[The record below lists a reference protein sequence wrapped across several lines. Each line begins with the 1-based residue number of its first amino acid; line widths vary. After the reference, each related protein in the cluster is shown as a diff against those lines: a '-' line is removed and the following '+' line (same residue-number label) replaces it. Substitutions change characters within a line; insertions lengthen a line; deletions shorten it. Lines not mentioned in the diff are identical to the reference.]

1 MTPLADQ
8 GVFPGLIKVAR
19 VAMLAA
25 RIDTTASMP
34 LLPRWQYMT
43 DQSKALVTKTT
54 IGLGVVLVA
63 ALLLRSLFP
72 WVVLVLICWLV
83 WQVMAR
89 R

>member
-1 MTPLADQ
+1 
-8 GVFPGLIKVAR
+8 
-19 VAMLAA
+19 MLAA

-54 IGLGVVLVA
+54 IGVGVVLVA
-63 ALLLRSLFP
+63 ALLLRSLLP
-72 WVVLVLICWLV
+72 WVVLVLILWFG
-83 WQVMAR
+83 WQLFAR

>member
-43 DQSKALVTKTT
+43 PQSKALVTKTT

-72 WVVLVLICWLV
+72 WVVLVLIVWLA
-83 WQVMAR
+83 WQLFAR